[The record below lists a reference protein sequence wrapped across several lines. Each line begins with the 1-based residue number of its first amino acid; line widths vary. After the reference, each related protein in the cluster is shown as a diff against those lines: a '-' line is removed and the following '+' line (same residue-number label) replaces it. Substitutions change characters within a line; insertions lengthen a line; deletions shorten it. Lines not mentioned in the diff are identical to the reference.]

1 MSLRAFEAIFVCDA
15 VYGPC
20 VIVCIN
26 YTWVKYESG
35 MYSLW
40 FICVN
45 SLKSEQEVI
54 MKAQKSQTLYQEII
68 SNYVVVD
75 KAFLWKFYRSQD

>member
-1 MSLRAFEAIFVCDA
+1 MSLRAFEANFVCDA

-26 YTWVKYESG
+26 YTRVKYESG

-45 SLKSEQEVI
+45 SLKLEQQVS
-54 MKAQKSQTLYQEII
+54 MKAQKSQILYQEII
-68 SNYVVVD
+68 NKYIL
-75 KAFLWKFYRSQD
+75 FLIKHFFWIFTED